1 MHFLSFHLFAL
12 FITFLSPIAAA
23 PPVINNNY
31 APYKHLTISTPT
43 GPLTVLQSIKIPN
56 FTIAP
61 VWNYDRRP
69 TWLRTIDVASTD
81 LLLDILIA
89 RYATRPS
96 DDTAAEYGTVGP
108 ESSPALSK
116 LETRVIVKQWVPT
129 NWTRIPTAPM
139 RNQDIAYAAQL

>member
-1 MHFLSFHLFAL
+1 MHFLSFYLFAF
-12 FITFLSPIAAA
+12 FIYFLSPAAAA
-23 PPVINNNY
+23 PPIINNNY
-31 APYKHLTISTPT
+31 GPYKHLTISTPN
-43 GPLTVLQSIKIPN
+43 GPLTVLQSIRIPN

-61 VWNYDRRP
+61 VWSYDRRP
-69 TWLRTIDVASTD
+69 TWLRPIDVASTD

-96 DDTAAEYGTVGP
+96 DDIAGFYDTVGP

-116 LETRVIVKQWVPT
+116 LETRVTVKQWVPT
-129 NWTRIPTAPM
+129 NLSRIATAPM